1 MSDEMQTPQGPQSE
15 PNPSAAASQERDT
28 PPARP
33 EYVDFDV
40 EDFPGGLRGC
50 LEAIL
55 MVADQPQQ
63 SADLARVLAVDEV
76 QVDEALTVLQED
88 YDGRGNISE
97 HGIAGQGNDS
107 GSSVDANGSAG
118 ILRGFELRRTARG
131 WQFANRADYEPVV
144 AAFVTDGQTARLSQA
159 ALEALAII
167 AYRQPV
173 TRAQVAAIRGV
184 NSDGVIRSL
193 VVRGLI
199 REEGIDPESR
209 AALLVTSG
217 LFLEHMGLDS
227 LDQLPSLAPFMPPIS
242 EMENMEVENAEMK
255 NGGMAENAM
264 ELNGSEGNGGII

>member
-1 MSDEMQTPQGPQSE
+1 MSGEMQTPQGLWPG
-15 PNPSAAASQERDT
+15 PNPSAAASQERT
-28 PPARP
+28 APPARP

-63 SADLARVLAVDEV
+63 SADLARVLAVDEA
-76 QVDEALTVLQED
+76 QVDVALAALQAD
-88 YDGRGNISE
+88 YDGRGNMAGQ
-97 HGIAGQGNDS
+97 GIAGRGDDS
-107 GSSVDANGSAG
+107 GSSVDANGSVG
-118 ILRGFELRRTARG
+118 ILRGFELRHTVRG

-209 AALLVTSG
+209 AALLATSG

-227 LDQLPSLAPFMPPIS
+227 LDQLPSLAPFMPPID
-242 EMENMEVENAEMK
+242 EMEKTEVEKREMEESATVRDEAE
-255 NGGMAENAM
+255 EH
-264 ELNGSEGNGGII
+264 EGSMRIE